1 MSLELSPLQLKH
13 LVFSRI
19 HIEPVQM
26 PDQTEVI
33 WAPVFDFTDVTIRV
47 DISSGVADQETDQP
61 TEFMITVRLAILN
74 EEGKGKPA
82 PYTIDMEA
90 YAWFEISPNFPTTDR
105 ESLVRINGSSLII
118 GSIRD
123 MLQQITARFP
133 FGPMLLP
140 TLRILPE
147 KAGEES
153 QP

>member
-19 HIEPVQM
+19 HVEPAQL
-26 PDQTEVI
+26 PEQPEAI

-105 ESLVRINGSSLII
+105 ESLVRINGASLII
-118 GSIRD
+118 GSMRD
-123 MLQQITARFP
+123 MIQQITARFP

-140 TLRILPE
+140 TLRIFPD
-147 KAGEES
+147 KANEES
-153 QP
+153 LP